1 MREPEMLLDLED
13 VVRPQHT
20 ALIIVDMQKDFCAE
34 GFQCWKAGRDLE
46 PAQSVIP
53 PLKRLL
59 EAARRHGVLVIH
71 VGFLTL
77 RGHLSDS
84 GPWLAQ
90 RRRSTYSSE
99 LVALE
104 GTEGVRF
111 IDDLAPIEGEVVVY
125 KHRYSGFTGTNLD
138 LILRS
143 KGIRTTVITGV
154 STNVC
159 VETTLRDAFELGYY
173 VVLPQDCTAS
183 WSETLRQATLENVKH
198 RFGHVCDS
206 MDIVRA
212 WNSSSDQ
219 PAEGRKTT

>member
-1 MREPEMLLDLED
+1 MLLNLED
-13 VVRPQHT
+13 VVRPEHT
-20 ALIIVDMQKDFCAE
+20 ALILVDMQKDFCME
-34 GFQCWKAGRDLE
+34 GFQCWEAGRDLG
-46 PAQSVIP
+46 PAQSIIP
-53 PLKRLL
+53 CLKRLL

-99 LVALE
+99 RVAME
-104 GTEGVRF
+104 GTEGIQFV
-111 IDDLAPIEGEVVVY
+111 DDLAPAEGEVVVY

-143 KGIRTTVITGV
+143 NGIKTTVITGV

-159 VETTLRDAFELGYY
+159 VETTLRHAFELEYY

-183 WSETLRQATLENVKH
+183 WSETLRQATLENVRR

-206 MDIVRA
+206 ADIIRA
-212 WNSSSDQ
+212 WSNGPEQ
-219 PAEGRKTT
+219 LEEEWTVR